1 MINFSEKTQ
10 SILKNIFYQLL
21 ILYTILIL
29 LSYLKFIPYFHYEY
43 LAVIISLIGIFSI
56 KNNKTININKAL
68 IIIPLLFILI
78 IRIIPYLKF
87 NIPLGFDAGIYKYL
101 FEHFGSTET
110 FSEPKGLYVLTSILL
125 LFNNT
130 EFLLKYFI
138 IFLELLTGFF
148 IFLVARKYFNKEA
161 GFLSLLIYSIS
172 VTQFKAFTLM
182 YYKNILAILFLLI
195 ILYYYENNFIFV
207 ITAALLSGTHTPIFL
222 IFMLS
227 YFICSINNLKKYLP
241 RLILIAIL
249 GSPFYLTNLK
259 LLEPIKNIENIGAGN
274 FITLETYLFFSLSYL
289 IFSMLGVFK
298 GIKEKK
304 INLLTTLLVI
314 NSIIVIF
321 KLFFFNRY
329 IISLDILLILFSGY
343 GLYLLLSDKRIL
355 SIVLSSL
362 LLLSS
367 MFFIINE
374 AIKIQPEITKEKLD
388 EIISLPD
395 GKILTER
402 KYAPWILAYKEAVI
416 APSLFGDDSSKPEW
430 ENLFSGKNY
439 SLLEK
444 YKPDYIYLD
453 NDLNHPCVHKKDYY
467 YYYQC

>member
-1 MINFSEKTQ
+1 
-10 SILKNIFYQLL
+10 
-21 ILYTILIL
+21 
-29 LSYLKFIPYFHYEY
+29 
-43 LAVIISLIGIFSI
+43 
-56 KNNKTININKAL
+56 
-68 IIIPLLFILI
+68 
-78 IRIIPYLKF
+78 
-87 NIPLGFDAGIYKYL
+87 
-101 FEHFGSTET
+101 
-110 FSEPKGLYVLTSILL
+110 
-125 LFNNT
+125 
-130 EFLLKYFI
+130 
-138 IFLELLTGFF
+138 
-148 IFLVARKYFNKEA
+148 
-161 GFLSLLIYSIS
+161 
-172 VTQFKAFTLM
+172 FKAFTLM
-182 YYKNILAILFLLI
+182 YYKNILAILILLI
-195 ILYYYENNFIFV
+195 ILYYFENNFIFV
-207 ITAALLSGTHTPIFL
+207 LSAVLLSGTHTPIFL
-222 IFMLS
+222 IFILS
-227 YFICSINNLKKYLP
+227 YVIYSIKNLKKHTP
-241 RLILIAIL
+241 RLMLIAIL
-249 GSPFYLTNLK
+249 SSPFYFTNLR
-259 LLEPIKNIENIGAGN
+259 LLEPVKNIESIGAGN
-274 FITLETYLFFSLSYL
+274 FITLETYLFFSLSYI
-289 IFSMLGVFK
+289 IFSLLGLFK
-298 GIKEKK
+298 SIKEKK

-343 GLYLLLSDKRIL
+343 GLYQLLSDKRIL

-430 ENLFSGKNY
+430 EDFFSGKNY